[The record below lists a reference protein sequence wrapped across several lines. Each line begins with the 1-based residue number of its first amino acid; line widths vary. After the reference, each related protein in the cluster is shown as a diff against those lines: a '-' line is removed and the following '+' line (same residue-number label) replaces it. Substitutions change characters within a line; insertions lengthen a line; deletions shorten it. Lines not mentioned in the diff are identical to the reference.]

1 MSVHL
6 AKRSACDRCR
16 EHKVRCPRGSQS
28 SEPCTRCLRAR
39 ASCVTST
46 ARPFGRPRAVLANS
60 RNGEVI
66 HFGSS
71 PTPISNNRQL
81 SSTHH
86 IESPLSQTANVFSW
100 PVGDDTASLFPGV
113 YPSTSADDNVD
124 SFSWLIDNA
133 QPVLGL
139 GDEGTFF
146 ETPPSSEDSAIT
158 PDASGIYLD
167 TPTFVQPYPS
177 MPGDLVNSID
187 DNDWDLVSDTRNLG
201 TRVRGYRFDNLLE
214 NNHANIWLAR
224 LNGIIA
230 GQVAE
235 INTYPVQPKDMQAV
249 CMDGRQVTTTN
260 SLPHILESTSNF
272 LSFVQALRASSSS
285 SQSSGRDYSVRASG
299 SRTSPS
305 QQSSRSGLSTRMSP
319 IDMSTVL
326 MLLAGHL
333 QLVQLYDA
341 IFLRTYVTLQAVP
354 YEQLVAYQSLP
365 EMQLSGFPV
374 VPGTLQIKII
384 FQVIGH
390 YLREIERF
398 IGLPPEYRLYGR
410 QESYQGIL
418 SNFESPMLLRAVME
432 QVNYDQRGAGM
443 YHITSLK
450 NNLQKVQEILEA
462 Y

>member
-1 MSVHL
+1 
-6 AKRSACDRCR
+6 
-16 EHKVRCPRGSQS
+16 
-28 SEPCTRCLRAR
+28 
-39 ASCVTST
+39 
-46 ARPFGRPRAVLANS
+46 
-60 RNGEVI
+60 
-66 HFGSS
+66 
-71 PTPISNNRQL
+71 
-81 SSTHH
+81 
-86 IESPLSQTANVFSW
+86 
-100 PVGDDTASLFPGV
+100 
-113 YPSTSADDNVD
+113 
-124 SFSWLIDNA
+124 
-133 QPVLGL
+133 
-139 GDEGTFF
+139 
-146 ETPPSSEDSAIT
+146 
-158 PDASGIYLD
+158 
-167 TPTFVQPYPS
+167 
-177 MPGDLVNSID
+177 
-187 DNDWDLVSDTRNLG
+187 
-201 TRVRGYRFDNLLE
+201 
-214 NNHANIWLAR
+214 
-224 LNGIIA
+224 
-230 GQVAE
+230 
-235 INTYPVQPKDMQAV
+235 
-249 CMDGRQVTTTN
+249 
-260 SLPHILESTSNF
+260 
-272 LSFVQALRASSSS
+272 
-285 SQSSGRDYSVRASG
+285 
-299 SRTSPS
+299 
-305 QQSSRSGLSTRMSP
+305 
-319 IDMSTVL
+319 MSTVL